1 MGTPDGPAA
10 GELARRLRELRDG
23 SGRSYGSLARRIG
36 VSASTLHRYCSG
48 ATVPAEFAPV
58 ERLARF
64 SGCTGDELVALHR
77 AWVLADEER
86 TRRQE
91 AASSAPRAA
100 VPPVVPAPVPA
111 PSEEPETTATAPE
124 AGATVVLGDPPRAG
138 TRRPWGVVRRTR
150 VAVVV
155 MVLAVGLVLGLVGYG
170 NRPDERSVAGAE
182 RGDDVRGGPG
192 PSAVPSTNPS
202 TDPSPGPSKSPATGS
217 ASGAVGSAGGGGTK
231 SAPGTSPGPGT
242 GTNSGG
248 ADAGPAASGGRTP
261 VKGAPFTW
269 AAEQHVWAYGCDHAY
284 LVGREPS
291 DVPPPPVEA
300 DAPQWAR
307 SVGAVHGGETRV
319 RITLQGTDER
329 AVVLHGLQVRTA
341 ARREPPDTGR
351 VYRMDRGCGGVLT
364 PRTFAVDLDRRRPLA
379 RSVPGYG
386 ENGPIPAVS
395 FPYRVSASDP
405 EVLLVTASARDCDC
419 DWYLELEWS
428 SGGRRGVVRIDEAGR
443 PFRTSGVARRPVH
456 EYDTEARRWIPAG
469 SQEGTPDPSAVG
481 PSSAAGRPEGP
492 DADADAD
499 PARRPGS

>member
-1 MGTPDGPAA
+1 MGTPDDPAA

-64 SGCTGDELVALHR
+64 SGCTGAELVALHR

-86 TRRQE
+86 TRRRE
-91 AASSAPRAA
+91 AASATPRAA
-100 VPPVVPAPVPA
+100 ASPVAPAPP
-111 PSEEPETTATAPE
+111 EEPETSAEVPAPAAGFPAE
-124 AGATVVLGDPPRAG
+124 APAPVITVVQGDPPPAE
-138 TRRPWGVVRRTR
+138 TRLWGVVRRTR

-155 MVLAVGLVLGLVGYG
+155 MVLAVGLVVGLVGYG

-182 RGDDVRGGPG
+182 RGEGGRGGPG
-192 PSAVPSTNPS
+192 PVPAPSA
-202 TDPSPGPSKSPATGS
+202 GPSKSPAAGS
-217 ASGAVGSAGGGGTK
+217 PSGAVGSAGGGGTK
-231 SAPGTSPGPGT
+231 SAPGTSPGTGPGT
-242 GTNSGG
+242 GTSGG
-248 ADAGPAASGGRTP
+248 GTDDGPAASGGRTP
-261 VKGAPFTW
+261 VEGAPFTW
-269 AAEQHVWAYGCDHAY
+269 TADQHVWAYGCDHAY

-307 SVGAVHGGETRV
+307 AAGAVHGGETRV

-341 ARREPPDTGR
+341 ARREPPGAGR
-351 VYRMDRGCGGVLT
+351 VYRMGGGCGGVLT

-379 RSVPGYG
+379 RSVPGHG

-395 FPYRVSASDP
+395 LPYRVSASDP
-405 EVLLVTASARDCDC
+405 EILLVTASARECDC

-428 SGGRRGVVRIDEAGR
+428 SGGRRGVVRIDEGGR
-443 PFRTSGVARRPVH
+443 PFRTSGVAGRPVH
-456 EYDTEARRWIPAG
+456 EYDTAARRWIPAG
-469 SQEGTPDPSAVG
+469 GQDGTPDPAAVG
-481 PSSAAGRPEGP
+481 PSAAAGRPEGP
-492 DADADAD
+492 DPDTD